1 MIRARSLI
9 RESFSFLKDHPSLL
23 FYSFLYFLPSLLA
36 ITGIILLAIS
46 LGVLSMVTFN
56 FSTILGAVLH
66 IIFGSFGSIIIMGSV
81 FCFTV
86 IISLGFT
93 VYIQGLLHKTHAS
106 MFSSLKESWKI
117 CGKVWWVIP
126 LYCLYSFSYS
136 LPFGFLF
143 AIGLSYFH
151 QLLIDGE
158 TSFTRCL
165 QLSWSFFQK
174 TFWVLL
180 RFFVLFFMIIV
191 FSGFLTFLSLILAIK
206 FFIFRVLFVIMMC
219 GLIFLY
225 LTATTVLRI
234 GMNKLYLE
242 VKQQN

>member
-23 FYSFLYFLPSLLA
+23 FYNFLYFLPSLLA
-36 ITGIILLAIS
+36 ITGIILLAVS
-46 LGVLSMVTFN
+46 LGMLSMVTFS
-56 FSTILGAVLH
+56 FSAILGAVLY
-66 IIFGSFGSIIIMGSV
+66 IVCGSFGSIVIMASV

-93 VYIQGLLHKTHAS
+93 VYIQGLLRRSHIS

-117 CGKVWWVIP
+117 CSKVWWVIP

-136 LPFGFLF
+136 LPFGLLF
-143 AIGLSYFH
+143 VIGLSYFH

-158 TSFTRCL
+158 TSFTKCL
-165 QLSWSFFQK
+165 LLSWSFFQK

-180 RFFVLFFMIIV
+180 RFFVLFFIATT
-191 FSGFLTFLSLILAIK
+191 FSGLLAFLSFVLAIK

-225 LTATTVLRI
+225 LTATTIFRI
-234 GMNKLYLE
+234 GMNKLYLQ